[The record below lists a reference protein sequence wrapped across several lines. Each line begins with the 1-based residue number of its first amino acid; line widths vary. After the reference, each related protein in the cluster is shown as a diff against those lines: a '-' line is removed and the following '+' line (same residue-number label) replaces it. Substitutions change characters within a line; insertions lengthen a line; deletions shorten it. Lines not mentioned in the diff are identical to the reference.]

1 MALAKTSIS
10 PIVSVTGVTTVGIYT
25 NPANTKTYIKGF
37 VLHNAGVSSAFCRLH
52 DVPNSGGSV
61 GTASSNNQFFS
72 QYINAGETTFLE
84 YPYPITRTGTNDS
97 IRFYNS
103 VAGQVI
109 NIQILGDV
117 DYL

>member
-25 NPANTKTYIKGF
+25 NPASTKTYIKGF

-52 DVPNSGGSV
+52 DVPNSAGSV

-84 YPYPITRTGTNDS
+84 YPYPLTLANTNDS

-109 NIQILGDV
+109 NIQILGDR
-117 DYL
+117 DP